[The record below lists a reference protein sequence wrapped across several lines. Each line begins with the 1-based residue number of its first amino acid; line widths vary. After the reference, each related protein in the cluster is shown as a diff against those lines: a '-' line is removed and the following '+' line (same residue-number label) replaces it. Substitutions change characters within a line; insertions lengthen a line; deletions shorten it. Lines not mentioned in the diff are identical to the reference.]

1 MSKKKVT
8 FLHTRGRSEV
18 QVIIGEK
25 QVPSS
30 MNPTVMETRPDYVM
44 VKFDPLFET
53 DDPVLIDALKK
64 HPHYGKMFQ
73 SLEKK
78 DEEFEIKALHQT
90 DPRAKEYVETL
101 DKARALGIKVD
112 PEIPL
117 SEIKAQIAAAEGS
130 SSNGGQTG
138 GEVIEVEAEVVESEP
153 VRDASEVLDVF
164 LKDKCKFNE
173 GSLMPF
179 RELYRAYKVWCS
191 ENGYK
196 PLHHFGLAKLLK
208 QVPVI
213 RVEKQNKKSIVI
225 GLELK

>member
-1 MSKKKVT
+1 MKKVT

-25 QVPSS
+25 QVPSP

-73 SLEKK
+73 SLKEE
-78 DEEFEIKALHQT
+78 DEDFEIKALHQT
-90 DPRAKEYVETL
+90 DPLAKDYVETL
-101 DKARALGIKVD
+101 DRARELGIKVD

-117 SEIKAQIAAAEGS
+117 SEIKAQIAVAEGS
-130 SSNGGQTG
+130 ADETEEAAASSDDDKPKQNGADILNQ
-138 GEVIEVEAEVVESEP
+138 
-153 VRDASEVLDVF
+153 F
-164 LKDKCKFNE
+164 LRVKCKISE
-173 GSLMPF
+173 GSFMSF
-179 RELYRAYKVWCS
+179 RDFYRAYKVWCS
-191 ENGYK
+191 ENGY
-196 PLHHFGLAKLLK
+196 PAQHHFMVAKMLRD
-208 QVPVI
+208 VPTV
-213 RVEKQNKKSIVI
+213 RVEKEKKKSIVI